1 MEVAMSFS
9 KSRLKIFPA
18 TLVALAAVI
27 LASPAVS
34 RPQYRIT
41 GTLALPG
48 EGGWDDMTFDA
59 AGHRLFIAH
68 ATRVDVVDTDRLSRI
83 GEIADT
89 PGVHGIAPAPDLGR
103 GYAGAGRAG
112 TIVVFDL
119 KTLARLK
126 DIKSTG
132 ENPDA
137 IIYDPA

>member
-27 LASPAVS
+27 LASPAVG
-34 RPQYRIT
+34 RPQYRVT
-41 GTLALPG
+41 GAVALPG

-68 ATRVDVVDTDRLSRI
+68 ATRVEVVDTDRLSRV

-89 PGVHGIAPAPDLGR
+89 PGGHGLPLAPAPG
-103 GYAGAGRAG
+103 
-112 TIVVFDL
+112 
-119 KTLARLK
+119 
-126 DIKSTG
+126 
-132 ENPDA
+132 P
-137 IIYDPA
+137 